1 MRKALTVSAIAV
13 AASMALA
20 VPATAFAADASSSPS
35 STAAATAPSSPDPDA
50 SPSPSASDGSGAPVD
65 TSDSSTDPAPDKA
78 QADVS
83 ITSSPDGES
92 GYKAGEKVTFQV
104 TTSDK
109 ADVSAASDALSD
121 ISVTS
126 QDDTTYIGTGTVK
139 DGYGTGTGTLTVTAN
154 YPDTGARSTA
164 TFPIDTSDSPT
175 PAPDPVGPALS
186 LSTDGGKVGDKVSV
200 TVQDAGSDSVATVR
214 SDAFGGTVTMERDP
228 QHEGTWHGTA
238 TVADSVKSGTYG
250 VDALLDGKVVDSAK
264 FGVQGSDKPAPAPA
278 PGRSTLAVSPGSGKT
293 GDKIAVTV
301 DAPSIN
307 PKSKVST
314 DSRAFGGKVALSPG
328 KDGKWHGTA
337 TVAKVKAGDY
347 KVTTGTGADPVTFT
361 VTAKSHVKPLAPSEH
376 KTPKG
381 SVNTGMAPASHDQ
394 EGLNSA
400 AVVGF
405 AALGAGSLAGAGLLR
420 GRRNHG

>member
-13 AASMALA
+13 ATSMALA
-20 VPATAFAADASSSPS
+20 VPATAFAADATPSPG
-35 STAAATAPSSPDPDA
+35 ATAP
-50 SPSPSASDGSGAPVD
+50 ASD
-65 TSDSSTDPAPDKA
+65 KA
-78 QADVS
+78 RADVS
-83 ITSSPDGES
+83 ITSSSKDET

-104 TTSDK
+104 TTEG
-109 ADVSAASDALSD
+109 AAEVSAVSDALTG

-126 QDDTTYIGTGTVK
+126 QDTTTYTGTGTVK
-139 DGYGTGTGTLTVTAN
+139 DDYGTGTAELTVTVD
-154 YPDTGARSTA
+154 YPDTGARTTA
-164 TFPIDTSDSPT
+164 TFPVNTGESPKPT
-175 PAPDPVGPALS
+175 PDPAEPSLS
-186 LSTDGGKVGDKVSV
+186 LSTDGGKAGDKVAV
-200 TVQDAGSDSVATVR
+200 TVRDAGSDSVATVR
-214 SDAFGGTVTMERDP
+214 SDAFGGTVKLERDP

-238 TVADSVKSGTYG
+238 TVADTAESGSYR

-264 FGVQGSDKPAPAPA
+264 FGVQGSDKPAPQPT
-278 PGRSTLAVSPGSGKT
+278 PGKSTLAVNPGGGRT
-293 GDKIAVTV
+293 GDRIAVTV

-307 PKSKVST
+307 PSSKISA

-337 TVAKVKAGDY
+337 TVAKVKNGDY

-361 VTAKSHVKPLAPSEH
+361 VTSKSHVKPLDPSDH

-394 EGLNSA
+394 QGLNAA

-405 AALGAGSLAGAGLLR
+405 VALGTGSLAGAGLLR
-420 GRRNHG
+420 GGRRHG